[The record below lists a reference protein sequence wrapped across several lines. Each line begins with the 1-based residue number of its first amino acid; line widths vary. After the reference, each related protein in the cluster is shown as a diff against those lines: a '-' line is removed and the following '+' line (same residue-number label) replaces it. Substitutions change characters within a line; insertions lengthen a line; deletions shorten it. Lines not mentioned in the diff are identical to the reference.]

1 MTIRSMKWAASVS
14 LFAAVLAVG
23 TTLPERQAAAQVQ
36 AVPRAGLA
44 FNDTITQRVTIE
56 SVDPEVRTVAFTL
69 PDGQLVAAP
78 VAGSVSNLAAIQ
90 DGSVANV
97 TYDQVVTILNLRQKG
112 PGSKEE
118 RRESMGKP
126 SAADIDS
133 GRFTVTV
140 VGVDLANITVSVIDG
155 IGGVVRTYKANTP
168 AKRIYLAV
176 QLMYT
181 ARDPRLHH
189 ETYFILMR
197 ELVQAAP
204 SAWPHIVAVSNRI
217 LAGELYKA
225 LKSAKTLIA
234 YEKELVDHATRGTNL
249 RRGRQAD
256 RKTA

>member
-56 SVDPEVRTVAFTL
+56 SVDPEGRTVVFTL

-140 VGVDLANITVSVIDG
+140 VGVDLANNTVSVIDG
-155 IGGVVRTYKANTP
+155 IGTAPPSRCTWRSRCMRLSRRRWPAAASSTP
-168 AKRIYLAV
+168 TRP
-176 QLMYT
+176 T
-181 ARDPRLHH
+181 RP
-189 ETYFILMR
+189 
-197 ELVQAAP
+197 P
-204 SAWPHIVAVSNRI
+204 S
-217 LAGELYKA
+217 
-225 LKSAKTLIA
+225 
-234 YEKELVDHATRGTNL
+234 
-249 RRGRQAD
+249 
-256 RKTA
+256 RKC